1 MVCTRVCVA
10 GGRRC
15 ADLLAESPGPKLLD
29 RRHAESMSELLVFH
43 LAGAI
48 RVDLVER
55 RLEVPALEVTR
66 GPLVQALHVP
76 VPARALRQRRK
87 RLELL
92 QRNRPRAIRVV
103 FGEPRVPQVSQRP
116 LKLRALLLLSLHVR
130 QADVPPALR
139 VEPDV
144 LRAAQALPGVFAGD
158 DDDPSGEIFPFTL
171 LSRRRLG
178 LAAATPRSSPWCQY
192 PSAGFGPSVDMSNP
206 SPCSP
211 SRHTPD
217 ASTASEGTGGS
228 PSVATPGGHRV
239 QSSLALSVGP
249 TPTIAGG
256 IASNASDRVSRLF
269 QHRRST
275 AWFAL
280 RTSTSTSS
288 TVYLSDPSGSRG
300 GFWPARLND
309 SRYSPRGSAI
319 GTRPHAAATTP
330 RDAT

>member
-1 MVCTRVCVA
+1 MYPSPLGHSGSDANALSSSSEIVPEPSASYSASHACHKFRSVLSNSALSFSSASTSAKLTFHRHC
-10 GGRRC
+10 GWNPTYC
-15 ADLLAESPGPKLLD
+15 AP
-29 RRHAESMSELLVFH
+29 
-43 LAGAI
+43 
-48 RVDLVER
+48 
-55 RLEVPALEVTR
+55 
-66 GPLVQALHVP
+66 
-76 VPARALRQRRK
+76 
-87 RLELL
+87 
-92 QRNRPRAIRVV
+92 PR
-103 FGEPRVPQVSQRP
+103 
-116 LKLRALLLLSLHVR
+116 LSLVCS
-130 QADVPPALR
+130 PATTTTLP
-139 VEPDV
+139 EKSSPF
-144 LRAAQALPGVFAGD
+144 AASSSPAAWAW
-158 DDDPSGEIFPFTL
+158 
-171 LSRRRLG
+171 LS
-178 LAAATPRSSPWCQY
+178 ATPRSSPWCQY

-217 ASTASEGTGGS
+217 ASTASEGTGPS

-288 TVYLSDPSGSRG
+288 TVYLSDPSGLRG
-300 GFWPARLND
+300 GFEPLRLND

-319 GTRPHAAATTP
+319 GARPHAAATTP
-330 RDAT
+330 RDATYISEVSNILVFAYDLTTLNASAGFCSRSAATFLSTVSESCLAPSALT